1 MKIFIKTSL
10 SLLLS
15 IGILVLGSNR
25 VIAQNYPDKTITVIV
40 SFTPGSA
47 NDILVRTI
55 TPDLS
60 KLLNQSIVV
69 DNKPGAGGSIGTGL
83 VAKAPGDGYT
93 IGLGSTATLAIN
105 PALFKKVNYNSLKD
119 FKGVAYLASTPNILV
134 VPASSPAKNINE
146 LVELMKKKRLNY
158 SSPGNGT
165 TQHLTGVLFVNQVGS
180 PAEHIPFKGPAE
192 AIVALAS
199 GEVDYG
205 FASLASAIPQIKAGR
220 IRGLAIT
227 SLNQIAD
234 LPNVPTMDSLGYKGF
249 EKTAV
254 WFGLVV
260 PSSTPDSIV
269 QIIHQNTMK
278 VLQNTEVRKKLIT
291 AGYDP
296 ASPMPASA
304 FQSLINEQVVFWKE
318 LVAVSGASID

>member
-25 VIAQNYPDKTITVIV
+25 VIAQSYPDKTITVIV

-83 VAKAPGDGYT
+83 VAKAAGDGYT

>member
-25 VIAQNYPDKTITVIV
+25 VIAQSYPDKTITVIV

>member
-10 SLLLS
+10 SLFLS

-25 VIAQNYPDKTITVIV
+25 VIAQSYPDKTITVIV

-83 VAKAPGDGYT
+83 VAKAAGDGYT

-199 GEVDYG
+199 
-205 FASLASAIPQIKAGR
+205 
-220 IRGLAIT
+220 
-227 SLNQIAD
+227 
-234 LPNVPTMDSLGYKGF
+234 
-249 EKTAV
+249 
-254 WFGLVV
+254 
-260 PSSTPDSIV
+260 
-269 QIIHQNTMK
+269 
-278 VLQNTEVRKKLIT
+278 
-291 AGYDP
+291 
-296 ASPMPASA
+296 
-304 FQSLINEQVVFWKE
+304 
-318 LVAVSGASID
+318 

>member
-1 MKIFIKTSL
+1 MKIIIKTSL

-60 KLLNQSIVV
+60 KLLNQSIIVE
-69 DNKPGAGGSIGTGL
+69 NKPGAGGSIGTGL

-134 VPASSPAKNINE
+134 VPASSPAKNIND

-227 SLNQIAD
+227 SSNQIAD
-234 LPNVPTMDSLGYKGF
+234 LPNVPTMDSFGYKGF

-296 ASPMPASA
+296 ASPMPAST
-304 FQSLINEQVVFWKE
+304 FQSLINEQVVFWRE

>member
-69 DNKPGAGGSIGTGL
+69 ENKPGAGGSIGTGL

>member
-25 VIAQNYPDKTITVIV
+25 VIAQSYPDKTITVVV